1 MSHNFTIQFTLLDG
15 RKTRGSFDP
24 TMTLRELKQW
34 FLIIFVLFF
43 PKSVSAL
50 WWTGSRSGNEK
61 ILLCGCGMS
70 RLKSQGHVQRPAF
83 DVKVGGR
90 AKFEEKDFSRTL
102 ADLNL
107 NMVQNFLEK
116 KKNFREV
123 IFM

>member
-1 MSHNFTIQFTLLDG
+1 MVLHNFCVIL
-15 RKTRGSFDP
+15 S
-24 TMTLRELKQW
+24 
-34 FLIIFVLFF
+34 
-43 PKSVSAL
+43 SVSAL

-61 ILLCGCGMS
+61 ILLCGCGMSYVSS

-107 NMVQNFLEK
+107 NMVQSFWEKEK
-116 KKNFREV
+116 KNSERVFLCE
-123 IFM
+123 